1 MTSLYIISYDN
12 ITHLLPCVCRC
23 FLTEQTEG
31 GGRLAAPS
39 PPAACNRFLKFD
51 LYRDVMSFMSIILV
65 LVILAMLLMLTKLVS
80 TYLPAAYNRFLRFD
94 LHRDEF
100 HMDDVFHIIDVCHI
114 GIVVDVDKL

>member
-39 PPAACNRFLKFD
+39 PPAACNRFL
-51 LYRDVMSFMSIILV
+51 
-65 LVILAMLLMLTKLVS
+65 
-80 TYLPAAYNRFLRFD
+80 RFD
-94 LHRDEF
+94 IDN
-100 HMDDVFHIIDVCHI
+100 VFHINDVGHI
-114 GIVVDVDKL
+114 GNVVDVDKVGFYISAGGSHGT